1 MCNSLKRWLSYDLV
15 TLYHSSLY
23 VYLDMRTYFDKG
35 HTSYSTCKR
44 ILTPTH
50 PKFRYKS
57 VIEISKLMNFE
68 PFWWLTLGMCT
79 TFSARGDFRAQ
90 LVKTLVLPSPTC
102 CDRSVFS
109 LLIWGIFHRFLW
121 IDWPLSWSLEVQ
133 PVISQTQTV
142 QGDFTHETES
152 PWPLHFRHSHW
163 WKRWSRPKFAS
174 HLRLRDQ
181 RSMWVQGGCKVY
193 MDAYMASNGSCFL
206 VTWTIIF
213 NNHLLEVGLTQ
224 NRQTLALRTFTTV
237 DSFYFIMR
245 EDPCE

>member
-109 LLIWGIFHRFLW
+109 LLIWGIFHRFFW
-121 IDWPLSWSLEVQ
+121 IDWPEVLKFNRLFLKLKQFRATSHTRLRARDHCTSGTLIGGKGGAVPSSLHTYAWGTNGVCECKVDVKSTWMPTWHRMDHVSWSLG
-133 PVISQTQTV
+133 P
-142 QGDFTHETES
+142 
-152 PWPLHFRHSHW
+152 
-163 WKRWSRPKFAS
+163 
-174 HLRLRDQ
+174 
-181 RSMWVQGGCKVY
+181 
-193 MDAYMASNGSCFL
+193 
-206 VTWTIIF
+206 
-213 NNHLLEVGLTQ
+213 
-224 NRQTLALRTFTTV
+224 
-237 DSFYFIMR
+237 
-245 EDPCE
+245 